1 MATGPGSFSRHLNL
15 DELNYPAIGKG
26 GAVKSAAVRKAE
38 ALANLGIT
46 ATADELNAMDGVT
59 ATAAEINVAADRS
72 ANTVMVAAG
81 GAAVAAL
88 TGGGTYLI
96 PAVTANVTMTLPA
109 TPTLGE
115 KHTLIYVGG
124 ATDAEDWVITA
135 AAFYAGGLA
144 WNTHGTP
151 DIEPVYANGST
162 HNTLT
167 VNNPAAGTKV
177 EFIGNGTSWT
187 VNGQAVAA
195 NTPAFS
201 AV

>member
-1 MATGPGSFSRHLNL
+1 MSSGPGALSRHNHLSEFCDPLVTNQ
-15 DELNYPAIGKG
+15 G
-26 GAVKSAAVRKAE
+26 VKSPAVRKAL
-38 ALANLGIT
+38 ALANLG
-46 ATADELNAMDGVT
+46 LT
-59 ATAAEINVAADRS
+59 ATAAEINAAADIS
-72 ANTVMVAAG
+72 ANVTVVPAG
-81 GAAVAAL
+81 GAAVTPL

-109 TPTLGE
+109 VATLGE
-115 KHTLIYVGG
+115 KHRLVYIGG

-135 AAFYAGGLA
+135 AALFVGGLA
-144 WNTHGTP
+144 WLTHGTP

-167 VNNPAAGTKV
+167 INNPAAGTVV

-187 VNGQAVAA
+187 VNGQSVAA